1 MMLIHDSATKK
12 IMFNFLAKII
22 LELKVE
28 HYLVVVL

>member
-1 MMLIHDSATKK
+1 MMLIHDSATE
-12 IMFNFLAKII
+12 IFFQFLAKII